1 MFTKLNKGEYTFVL
15 QESDKDEI
23 LSLIKCIM
31 NTKLKKVDQEIIKYE
46 KTVEKCIQMLTKE

>member
-31 NTKLKKVDQEIIKYE
+31 NTKLKKIDQEIIKYE

>member
-1 MFTKLNKGEYTFVL
+1 MFAKLNKGEYTFVL

-46 KTVEKCIQMLTKE
+46 KTVENVFKC

>member
-1 MFTKLNKGEYTFVL
+1 MFAKLNKGEYTFVL